1 TVAVGGH
8 ARRDHGQ
15 WFEPT
20 VLTNVDHTMQC
31 MTDETFGPT
40 LPIMKVR
47 DADEAI
53 RLANDSLY
61 GLAAS
66 VWGDDAGRAEAVA
79 RQVEAGVVTVNDA
92 HINYLATELP
102 MGGWKTSGLGYR
114 HGPGG
119 IRKYCR
125 QQSLLVTRWAPMKK
139 DLHMLPYKPGTTKL
153 LGRLTK
159 LMYGR
164 GKRD

>member
-1 TVAVGGH
+1 MT
-8 ARRDHGQ
+8 
-15 WFEPT
+15 
-20 VLTNVDHTMQC
+20 C
-31 MTDETFGPT
+31 MTEETFGPT
-40 LPIMKVR
+40 LPIMKV
-47 DADEAI
+47 ADDEEAI

-66 VWGDDAGRAEAVA
+66 VWGTDVARAERVA
-79 RQVEAGVVTVNDA
+79 RQIEAGVVTVNDA
-92 HINYLATELP
+92 QINYLATELP

-119 IRKYCR
+119 IQKFCR
-125 QQSLLVTRWAPMKK
+125 QQSLLVTRFAPMKK
-139 DLHMLPYKPGTTKL
+139 DIHMMGYSARTTKL
-153 LGRLTK
+153 LGRITK